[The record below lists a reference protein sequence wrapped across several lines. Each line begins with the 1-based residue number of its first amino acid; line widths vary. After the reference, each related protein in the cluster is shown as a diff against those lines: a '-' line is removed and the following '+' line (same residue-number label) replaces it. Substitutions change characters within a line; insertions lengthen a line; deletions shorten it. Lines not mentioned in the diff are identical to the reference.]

1 LGEREAEGVE
11 MGIINQPENK
21 ANHVSET
28 DFILRVMGILFQFY
42 FKIASCNFEVVGC
55 GESVVSP
62 CYGYGLASVPC
73 LSKCYAF
80 RRDIRVAH
88 SNSK

>member
-1 LGEREAEGVE
+1 MGEREAEGVE
-11 MGIINQPENK
+11 VGIINQLENR
-21 ANHVSET
+21 ANPVSET

-62 CYGYGLASVPC
+62 C

>member
-1 LGEREAEGVE
+1 MNREAIFTALARRIEAIP
-11 MGIINQPENK
+11 GI
-21 ANHVSET
+21 ET
-28 DFILRVMGILFQFY
+28 FSRQLKHWSDTPISDHFY

-55 GESVVSP
+55 GENVVSP
-62 CYGYGLASVPC
+62 CYGYGVVSVPC